1 MQIPICTS
9 KQMFASVIAATSAIA
24 DRNCWSLEC
33 QCPIGQRDCIRKLSS
48 SNRKRGLLAN
58 AMIRPGKLER
68 LMIRLMI
75 TTLLFLALPSSLFF
89 PRCIER
95 EPFKAS
101 LHRCLQ
107 TICILHRQWSLGHL
121 AYLRPI
127 VICPHHLEQIS
138 SKSGIQQVLLR
149 VIKVIVSL
157 PR

>member
-1 MQIPICTS
+1 MQIPIWTS
-9 KQMFASVIAATSAIA
+9 KQVFASVIAATSAIA

-89 PRCIER
+89 PRCVQVQPVSVKSATTSR
-95 EPFKAS
+95 GNPS
-101 LHRCLQ
+101 RHP
-107 TICILHRQWSLGHL
+107 CIAVYRQSVFF
-121 AYLRPI
+121 I
-127 VICPHHLEQIS
+127 VGGVWAIW
-138 SKSGIQQVLLR
+138 R
-149 VIKVIVSL
+149 T
-157 PR
+157 